1 MAKIFNRKFGIWTIA
16 FVLSY
21 ALYFISR
28 HIDYLLMEISLLLL
42 LTTLFTISLKKD
54 WGIVSN
60 AFGVLLFVFF
70 FYPLLYM
77 RQMEENSLF
86 NTGILLISI
95 LWIFVFNRYF
105 KLEEEERLPI
115 LESFFERR
123 KSFAAFGTLISLGFF
138 KVIFDLQLLC
148 HLQILDANIA
158 ITKEVLTNFYSII
171 SQLFGIILTGIIV
184 ITIFIIGEYKT
195 VEQRQKEVLI
205 RGTKGIMIFSIPLIF
220 LSLFGIILNTDL
232 YIGKDMSSFENSFVT
247 GLFYLIVLLL
257 IFCIL
262 FIVMLIYDLLE
273 SEDKLTDKTENERK
287 Y

>member
-1 MAKIFNRKFGIWTIA
+1 MAKIFNRKFGIWTIV

-21 ALYFISR
+21 ALYFISL
-28 HIDYLLMEISLLLL
+28 HIDYLFMEISLLLL

-54 WGIVSN
+54 WGIVSD
-60 AFGVLLFVFF
+60 AFGVLLIAFMC
-70 FYPLLYM
+70 YPLLYM

-86 NTGILLISI
+86 NTGIILIST

-123 KSFAAFGTLISLGFF
+123 KSFGTFGTLISLGFF

-148 HLQILDANIA
+148 HLQILDANIT

-195 VEQRQKEVLI
+195 VEQRQKGVLI
-205 RGTKGIMIFSIPLIF
+205 RDTKGIMIFSIPLIF
-220 LSLFGIILNTDL
+220 LSLLGIILNMDL
-232 YIGKDMSSFENSFVT
+232 YIGKDMSSFENSFIT
-247 GLFYLIVLLL
+247 GLFYLTVLLL

>member
-1 MAKIFNRKFGIWTIA
+1 M

-21 ALYFISR
+21 ALYFISL
-28 HIDYLLMEISLLLL
+28 HIDYLFMEISLLLL

-54 WGIVSN
+54 WGIVSD
-60 AFGVLLFVFF
+60 AFGVLLIAFMC
-70 FYPLLYM
+70 YPLLYM

-86 NTGILLISI
+86 NTGIILIST

-123 KSFAAFGTLISLGFF
+123 KSFGTFGTLISLGFF

-148 HLQILDANIA
+148 HLQILDANIT

-195 VEQRQKEVLI
+195 VEQRQKGVLI
-205 RGTKGIMIFSIPLIF
+205 RDTKGIMIFSIPLIF
-220 LSLFGIILNTDL
+220 LSLLGIILNMDL
-232 YIGKDMSSFENSFVT
+232 YIGKDMSSFENSFIT
-247 GLFYLIVLLL
+247 GLFYLTVLLL